1 MADTSTR
8 AAGALDIRA
17 IIAYLIGL
25 YGLILSGLGLFDF
38 GDADKEKTGDLNLNL
53 WAGLGM
59 IAFALGFLLW
69 NKLNP
74 TKVPE
79 GQAGHGGGSTQH

>member
-25 YGLILSGLGLFDF
+25 YGLILAGLGLFDF
-38 GDADKEKTGDLNLNL
+38 SDADQEKTGDLNLNL
-53 WAGLGM
+53 WAGIGM
-59 IAFALGFLLW
+59 IVFALAFLLW

-79 GQAGHGGGSTQH
+79 GQAERGGGTAPH